1 MKVAIIGGGL
11 AGLTCAHELEKHNII
26 PTIYDINNH
35 IGDVDDHM
43 AAVLGIAD
51 KNLSDGLNYL
61 NKTFGISL
69 TPLNTVNKLTHYSQ
83 KKKSILEGNFG
94 YLFKRNKDMDSL
106 KLQLYSKLKKSRVVL
121 NHFAD
126 YKELAPKYDYVVIAN
141 GNPFFTK
148 ELGCWQAWVKGYIK
162 TCTVVGNFNPNE
174 IIMWVDKK
182 YAEGGYAYLTP
193 YSDKRACISLFVTR
207 SNVRTINSYWEVF
220 LRSENINFQIR
231 EEYMRLHES
240 GYVYPLKVGNIYFA
254 GNAGGVL
261 DPFIGFGQVNSMLSG
276 ALTAQS
282 ILTGK
287 DIYKLNSIIREKVL
301 PLYDFRTEFDK
312 LSNEGLDRLIA
323 SIKLPG
329 VKQIAYDSPFN
340 IVKYGSLGVKFKHL
354 FIKDEW

>member
-1 MKVAIIGGGL
+1 
-11 AGLTCAHELEKHNII
+11 
-26 PTIYDINNH
+26 
-35 IGDVDDHM
+35 
-43 AAVLGIAD
+43 
-51 KNLSDGLNYL
+51 
-61 NKTFGISL
+61 
-69 TPLNTVNKLTHYSQ
+69 
-83 KKKSILEGNFG
+83 
-94 YLFKRNKDMDSL
+94 
-106 KLQLYSKLKKSRVVL
+106 
-121 NHFAD
+121 
-126 YKELAPKYDYVVIAN
+126 
-141 GNPFFTK
+141 
-148 ELGCWQAWVKGYIK
+148 
-162 TCTVVGNFNPNE
+162 
-174 IIMWVDKK
+174 
-182 YAEGGYAYLTP
+182 
-193 YSDKRACISLFVTR
+193 
-207 SNVRTINSYWEVF
+207 
-220 LRSENINFQIR
+220 
-231 EEYMRLHES
+231 MRLHES